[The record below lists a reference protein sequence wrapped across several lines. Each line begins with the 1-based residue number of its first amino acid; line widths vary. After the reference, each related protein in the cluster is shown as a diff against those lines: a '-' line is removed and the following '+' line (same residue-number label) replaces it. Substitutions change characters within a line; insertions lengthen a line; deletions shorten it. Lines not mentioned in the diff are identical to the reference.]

1 MQRWV
6 RLPNGGFLDATQV
19 MFIGKIDSYPR
30 MDDEGNA
37 AGVEFAVAIG
47 TGFSRDQQLTVSGSK
62 EDIATLVR
70 QLLGQAAA
78 Q

>member
-19 MFIGKIDSYPR
+19 MYIGKIDSYPR
-30 MDDEGNA
+30 MDDEGNS
-37 AGVEFAVAIG
+37 AGIEFAVTIG
-47 TGFSRDQQLTVSGSK
+47 TGFSRDHQLTVSGSK
-62 EDIATLVR
+62 EEIATMVR